1 MNVFIDCEFNGFG
14 GDLLSMALVA
24 DDGEEFY
31 EVRSL
36 EKDQEYVRWVAD
48 NVVPHLNKDPVN
60 REVFQSRLWQ
70 FINQYSEVHLIA
82 DWPDDI
88 KYFCMELIVTA
99 GVCINTP
106 SKLTMEINRQLSS
119 TSSVILHNAL
129 EDARAIKQ
137 NYDELL
143 NAQQKMG

>member
-24 DDGEEFY
+24 ADGEEFY
-31 EVRSL
+31 EVLNLS
-36 EKDQEYVRWVAD
+36 KDWKYEDWVAV
-48 NVVPHLNKDPVN
+48 NVVPHLNKNPVSKD
-60 REVFQSRLWQ
+60 VFQAKLWK

-88 KYFCMELIVTA
+88 KYFCMSLITA
-99 GVCINTP
+99 PGVCINTP
-106 SKLTMEINRQLSS
+106 HKLTMEINRALSS
-119 TSSVILHNAL
+119 TSSAIPHNAL
-129 EDARAIKQ
+129 EDARAIQQ
-137 NYDELL
+137 NCNQLQ

>member
-24 DDGEEFY
+24 ADGEEFY

-36 EKDQEYVRWVAD
+36 EKDKEYVRWVAD

-88 KYFCMELIVTA
+88 KYFCMELIVA
-99 GVCINTP
+99 PGVCINTP

>member
-24 DDGEEFY
+24 DDGKEFY
-31 EVRSL
+31 EVL
-36 EKDQEYVRWVAD
+36 NLNKDWKYEDWVAV
-48 NVVPHLNKDPVN
+48 NVVPHLNKNPVSKD
-60 REVFQSRLWQ
+60 VFQASLWK
-70 FINQYSEVHLIA
+70 FINQYNEVHLIA

-88 KYFCMELIVTA
+88 KYFCMSLITGP

-106 SKLTMEINRQLSS
+106 QKLTMEINRSLSS
-119 TSSVILHNAL
+119 ASSSVLHNAL

-137 NYDELL
+137 NWNQLQ

>member
-36 EKDQEYVRWVAD
+36 EKDREYVRWVAD

-88 KYFCMELIVTA
+88 KYFCMELIVTP

>member
-24 DDGEEFY
+24 ADGKEFY

-48 NVVPHLNKDPVN
+48 NVVSHLNKAPVN

-88 KYFCMELIVTA
+88 KYFCMELIVTP

-106 SKLTMEINRQLSS
+106 HKLTMEINRQLSS
-119 TSSVILHNAL
+119 TSSAIPHNAL
-129 EDARAIKQ
+129 EDARAIQQ
-137 NYDELL
+137 NYNQLQ